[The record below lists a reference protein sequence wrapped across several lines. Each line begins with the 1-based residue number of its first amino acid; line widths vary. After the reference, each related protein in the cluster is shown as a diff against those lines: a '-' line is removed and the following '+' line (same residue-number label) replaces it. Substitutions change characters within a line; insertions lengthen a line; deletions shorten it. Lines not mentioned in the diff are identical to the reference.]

1 MDKRINTLIFLVA
14 IFFIIAVTM
23 TLFKPVQQFFTAFLF
38 GITGIGIFLMFF
50 SLWLLKDKE

>member
-1 MDKRINTLIFLVA
+1 MDKRIQTLIFLFVVY
-14 IFFIIAVTM
+14 FIIAVTM

-50 SLWLLKDKE
+50 TLWLLKEKE